1 MDKEFQK
8 EVYEERKGSHFRESR
23 EVLLE
28 KLIMNELLNSKDFN
42 NLLKLTQEEFQK
54 TFYPTSKINL
64 KEEKEIE

>member
-8 EVYEERKGSHFRESR
+8 EVYEERKGSRFRESR

-54 TFYPTSKINL
+54 TFYSTSKINL

>member
-8 EVYEERKGSHFRESR
+8 EVSEERKENCVKKSR
-23 EVLLE
+23 ELLLE

>member
-8 EVYEERKGSHFRESR
+8 EVSEERKESCFREL
-23 EVLLE
+23 LLE